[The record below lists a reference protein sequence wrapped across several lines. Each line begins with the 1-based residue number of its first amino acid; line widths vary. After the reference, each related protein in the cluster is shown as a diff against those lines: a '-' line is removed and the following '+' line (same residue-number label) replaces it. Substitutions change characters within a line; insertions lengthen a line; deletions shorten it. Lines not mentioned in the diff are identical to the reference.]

1 MSDTAFIIG
10 NNKEWKMKIEENS
23 VSIIYCANY
32 YPNKNM
38 EYSISIERPD
48 FEEMIKKFMEH
59 NDE

>member
-1 MSDTAFIIG
+1 MEITTLKIG
-10 NNKEWKMKIEENS
+10 NNKEWKMRIEENS

-48 FEEMIKKFMEH
+48 FEEMIKIYQGKNNE
-59 NDE
+59 